1 MASSSLTTSAMDGLA
16 SVSSLQHLTAS
27 EANLATHS
35 GELEEDIRSSITP
48 AISPDWCSGTYW
60 GPLNNGGDMSWHG
73 SIDIRYWRKP

>member
-48 AISPDWCSGTYW
+48 AISPDWYAVFTCDKKNKVFSYKF
-60 GPLNNGGDMSWHG
+60 MAS
-73 SIDIRYWRKP
+73 